1 MHYVDEGPPDGPVVV
16 LAHDEPTWGYL
27 YRTMIPG
34 WWQSADVS
42 LQSIGRLVLSAALLM
57 CVPLTAIGM
66 SGVLTM
72 KLFGVGMVFAVL
84 VDVLVVRIL
93 LGSAVMKLM
102 GRAAWWAPGPLAR
115 FYMRYGVKETDVP
128 TDADKPIP
136 VAG

>member
-1 MHYVDEGPPDGPVVV
+1 M
-16 LAHDEPTWGYL
+16 
-27 YRTMIPG
+27 
-34 WWQSADVS
+34 
-42 LQSIGRLVLSAALLM
+42 SAALLM
-57 CVPLTAIGM
+57 CVPLAAIGM

-115 FYMRYGVKETDVP
+115 FYTRYGIKETDVP
-128 TDADKPIP
+128 TNAEKP
-136 VAG
+136 VAVAG